1 MSMNVGSSTSE
12 EPEVLMDINTTP
24 LIDVMLV
31 LLVMLIITIPIQLH
45 SVNLEMPV
53 GTPPVNN
60 IKPEKIQ
67 IDIDE
72 RSVVYWQGLPVN
84 ASELEAKMKALAQV
98 QVLELEHVE
107 ILTARAEDVGQNPA
121 HREKYDWAVA
131 RAVAAMPVLAEYLL
145 PLVKVGGG
153 ILAQKG
159 ESGPAEAQSAEKAFK
174 MLGGRLRQLVKV
186 ELPGVAD
193 ERYLVIVDKVAAT
206 PPGYPRRAGVPGQKP
221 L

>member
-1 MSMNVGSSTSE
+1 MGMNVGSSGGSG

-72 RSVVYWQGLPVN
+72 RSIVYWQGLPVTGP
-84 ASELEAKMKALAQV
+84 ELEANMTTISQATVQPEVHLRPNKAAS
-98 QVLELEHVE
+98 
-107 ILTARAEDVGQNPA
+107 
-121 HREKYDWAVA
+121 YAVFA
-131 RAVAAMPVLAEYLL
+131 NVLASSKRIGLTKIA
-145 PLVKVGGG
+145 VVGSE
-153 ILAQKG
+153 QFV
-159 ESGPAEAQSAEKAFK
+159 Q
-174 MLGGRLRQLVKV
+174 
-186 ELPGVAD
+186 
-193 ERYLVIVDKVAAT
+193 
-206 PPGYPRRAGVPGQKP
+206 
-221 L
+221 

>member
-1 MSMNVGSSTSE
+1 MGMNVGSSGGSG

-72 RSVVYWQGLPVN
+72 RSIVYWQGLPVTGQ
-84 ASELEAKMKALAQV
+84 ELEANMTTVSQATVQPEVHLRPNKAAS
-98 QVLELEHVE
+98 
-107 ILTARAEDVGQNPA
+107 
-121 HREKYDWAVA
+121 YAVFA
-131 RAVAAMPVLAEYLL
+131 NVLASSKRIGLTKIA
-145 PLVKVGGG
+145 VVGSE
-153 ILAQKG
+153 QFV
-159 ESGPAEAQSAEKAFK
+159 Q
-174 MLGGRLRQLVKV
+174 
-186 ELPGVAD
+186 
-193 ERYLVIVDKVAAT
+193 
-206 PPGYPRRAGVPGQKP
+206 
-221 L
+221 